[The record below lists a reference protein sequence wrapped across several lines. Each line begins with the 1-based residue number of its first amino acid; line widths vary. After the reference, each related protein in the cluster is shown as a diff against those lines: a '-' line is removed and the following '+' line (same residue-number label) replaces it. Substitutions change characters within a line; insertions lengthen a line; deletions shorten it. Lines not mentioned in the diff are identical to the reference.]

1 MKKSLLLAPVLA
13 LALTGCAYQT
23 DWIDPNLAKPVD
35 PLNFKQKTDTDSVAV
50 TIVRD
55 KGFFGSGLT
64 VTCLANSVPVAK
76 LEREQKATFYLKPGQ
91 YSLTCQGYMWGGR
104 NIPSMYN
111 TINAEENETFVFR
124 VGLSDQA
131 TVLYLQS
138 KNGVNYITE

>member
-1 MKKSLLLAPVLA
+1 MRKSLLMAPVLA
-13 LALTGCAYQT
+13 LALTGCAFQT
-23 DWIDPNLAKPVD
+23 DWIDPNLAQPVE
-35 PLNFKQKTDTDSVAV
+35 PLNFKQKTDADNVAV

-55 KGFFGSGLT
+55 AGFYGSGLT
-64 VTCLANSVPVAK
+64 ITCLANSVPVVK
-76 LEREQKATFYLKPGQ
+76 LEQKQKSTFYLKPGQ

-104 NIPSMYN
+104 NTPSMYN
-111 TINAEENETFVFR
+111 TINADSDDIFVFR